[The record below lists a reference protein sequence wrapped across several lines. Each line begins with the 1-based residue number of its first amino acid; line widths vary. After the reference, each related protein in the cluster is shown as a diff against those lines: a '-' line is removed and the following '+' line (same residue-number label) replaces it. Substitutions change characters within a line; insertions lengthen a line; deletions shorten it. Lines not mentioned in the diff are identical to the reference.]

1 MKRTILTLISLIL
14 LTVIAFGQNESELV
28 KNSFNN
34 YKKSILEG
42 QGKEAIRYVNS
53 KTIDYYDNELDLAIN
68 GDSSTISQLGVMDK
82 LTVFIARHRIP
93 KKDLV
98 DMTGKDFFIYAVDN
112 GMIGKNSVI
121 TTQIGD
127 VNVEG
132 NFANGQMISNG
143 QKTPLY
149 FQFSKENN
157 EWKVDLTSI
166 FPPTNMALT
175 KMLSDQGL
183 SDNDFIFQTLESL
196 TGRKVAKDIW
206 RPLK

>member
-1 MKRTILTLISLIL
+1 MLMVGENTDHR
-14 LTVIAFGQNESELV
+14 Q
-28 KNSFNN
+28 
-34 YKKSILEG
+34 
-42 QGKEAIRYVNS
+42 
-53 KTIDYYDNELDLAIN
+53 IN
-68 GDSSTISQLGVMDK
+68 GDSSAISQLGVMDK
-82 LTVFIARHRIP
+82 LTVFVAKHRIP
-93 KKDLV
+93 KEDLV
-98 DMTGKDFFIYAVDN
+98 KMTGSDFFIYAVDN

-127 VNVEG
+127 VKVEG

-143 QKTPLY
+143 KKTPLY
-149 FQFSKENN
+149 FHFSKENN

-166 FPPTNMALT
+166 FPPTNMALK
-175 KMLSDQGL
+175 KMLSDKGL